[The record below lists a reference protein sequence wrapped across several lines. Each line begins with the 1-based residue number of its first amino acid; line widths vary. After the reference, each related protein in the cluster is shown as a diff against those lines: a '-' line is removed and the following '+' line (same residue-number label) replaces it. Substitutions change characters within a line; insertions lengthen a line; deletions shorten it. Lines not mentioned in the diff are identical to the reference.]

1 MAFVRTVRRFAING
15 KRDIMPSLKRKTV
28 SKDVSETSA
37 KKPVDKDSSDPEY
50 THWLVK
56 SEPESRLEVIIF

>member
-1 MAFVRTVRRFAING
+1 
-15 KRDIMPSLKRKTV
+15 MPSLKRKTV
-28 SKDVSETSA
+28 SKDVSETST
-37 KKPVDKDSSDPEY
+37 KKLVDKDSSDPEY